1 MTEVDE
7 IKSPFLR
14 KAIEQ
19 RGIRD
24 DQVTSLMIV
33 ERYLRHPE
41 LQELDRCADV
51 ERDRSRSSSR
61 SCNRSSRDGAGQ
73 VTNRTR
79 NEDASSRCTEA
90 SGACALR
97 TNPHSG
103 RSGCRLSWAK
113 LGSFC
118 NLENWRICRDREGY
132 FYGCIKIGKK
142 SEEFVAQQKGADSS
156 FGEASAGNA

>member
-41 LQELDRCADV
+41 LPGT
-51 ERDRSRSSSR
+51 RS
-61 SCNRSSRDGAGQ
+61 
-73 VTNRTR
+73 
-79 NEDASSRCTEA
+79 
-90 SGACALR
+90 LR
-97 TNPHSG
+97 
-103 RSGCRLSWAK
+103 
-113 LGSFC
+113 
-118 NLENWRICRDREGY
+118 
-132 FYGCIKIGKK
+132 
-142 SEEFVAQQKGADSS
+142 
-156 FGEASAGNA
+156 